1 MLINIVLNVLNK
13 VFDLNADIKIENHTT
28 VDIAING
35 DKSMEEGYN
44 DTFIKSNNS
53 QKDINTIYNKI
64 STICEEN
71 GINIQEAKDAK
82 LLENIAGCTTE
93 ELISMDE
100 KEFELLIEA
109 LKSSF
114 GHNIFGLNKNK
125 DIDKI
130 IHSANKKYV
139 LKMADSNLF
148 KQTWFNLTT
157 KNNLLREIK
166 SEGIEVDEND
176 IESIKNGL
184 KTYFNKKYFEGKTT
198 SELKQSFSIEKL
210 EEMYSEALE
219 DFAHFLNKYI
229 DAKDK
234 VIISSIIEE
243 LKAGDRGKAAKMTF
257 ASCKGDTKAK
267 EAVAVAIDER
277 AMHIAGKADA
287 FGERMSVNETIDL
300 RVQAYNNMGSE
311 NREKSYDRMI
321 ATADEY
327 QALLKKEADG
337 TLSAQELLRL
347 NELKSLNINELYIN
361 TGYSAAIISLSMR
374 NDVNQNEYEAEFS
387 RIKNDIETL
396 NIKDQVSSFV
406 FDYLNDNNDLNIS
419 NNRHNDLE
427 TYLYENDDL
436 DSNDNTYSEQ
446 NQNRSND
453 NIVLK
458 DDNNI
463 NQESETNNSNLGK
476 YSNIDD
482 NSIEDKKNIYS
493 DAKLNIN
500 FNDFVEIPR
509 KDNNIDKTLEK
520 STTDTIK
527 STSDING
534 YVSEYGLID
543 GFKNYMNEAGTLVG
557 ILNKKTSSYIEDL
570 AIKMFEQRNTAQQR
584 KTIERLNSSAILA
597 VLPHSKDATIRSLDG
612 TILPNSYSTQLLKE
626 ANKELKEKEEEK
638 V

>member
-1 MLINIVLNVLNK
+1 MLINIVLNVLNR
-13 VFDLNADIKIENHTT
+13 VFDLNTDNKIENNTT
-28 VDIAING
+28 VDTAING
-35 DKSMEEGYN
+35 NKSMEEGYN
-44 DTFIKSNNS
+44 DTFVKGNNS

-64 STICEEN
+64 NTICEEN

-100 KEFELLIEA
+100 KDLDLVLES
-109 LKSSF
+109 LKSSL
-114 GHNIFGLNKNK
+114 GHNILGLNKNK

-166 SEGIEVDEND
+166 SEGIEVDENN

-234 VIISSIIEE
+234 VIITSIIEE

-257 ASCKGDTKAK
+257 ASCKGDAKAK
-267 EAVAVAIDER
+267 EAVAVAIDEN

-287 FGERMSVNETIDL
+287 FGERMSINETIDL

-311 NREKSYDRMI
+311 NREKSYNRML
-321 ATADEY
+321 AVANEY

-337 TLSAQELLRL
+337 TISEQELLRL

-374 NDVNQNEYEAEFS
+374 NDVNQNDYEAEFG

-396 NIKDQVSSFV
+396 NIKDQVASFV
-406 FDYLNDNNDLNIS
+406 FDYLNDDNNNLNIS
-419 NNRHNDLE
+419 NNRHNTIE
-427 TYLYENDDL
+427 AYLYENNDL
-436 DSNDNTYSEQ
+436 DTNYNTYYYQ
-446 NQNRSND
+446 NQNRNED

-458 DDNNI
+458 DDNKI
-463 NQESETNNSNLGK
+463 NYENKADKSNLDQES
-476 YSNIDD
+476 NIAEI
-482 NSIEDKKNIYS
+482 SEVDKKNTSS
-493 DAKLNIN
+493 DAKSN
-500 FNDFVEIPR
+500 FDSNDLVETPR
-509 KDNNIDKTLEK
+509 NHNNIDKTLEK
-520 STTDTIK
+520 STTNIIK
-527 STSDING
+527 STSNINE
-534 YVSEYGLID
+534 YVSKYG
-543 GFKNYMNEAGTLVG
+543 FNNYMKEAGSLVD
-557 ILNKKTSSYIEDL
+557 ILNETTSSYIKDL
-570 AIKMFEQRNTAQQR
+570 ATEMFEQRNTAQQVD
-584 KTIERLNSSAILA
+584 TIKRLNSGAISA
-597 VLPHSKDATIRSLDG
+597 VLPHSKVATIRSLDG

-626 ANKELKEKEEEK
+626 ANKELKEKEEEM